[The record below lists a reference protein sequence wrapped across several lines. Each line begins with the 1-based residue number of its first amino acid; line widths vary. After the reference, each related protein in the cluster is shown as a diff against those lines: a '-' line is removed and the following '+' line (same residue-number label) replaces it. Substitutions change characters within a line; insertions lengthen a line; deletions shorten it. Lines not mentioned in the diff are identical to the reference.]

1 MIVAANLLL
10 HYPHDP
16 HLATLL
22 KSCSA
27 TEEKFLHLGK
37 NYLRGFLLDQVWYG
51 VGDNYGAFNGNLG
64 VSSGDVICDVKRCQ

>member
-37 NYLRGFLLDQVWYG
+37 NYLRGFLLDQARYG
-51 VGDNYGAFNGNLG
+51 GEDNYGAFNGNLG